1 MLRPLLRSLQA
12 AFIAAA
18 SIAALSAAS
27 AQEPLRI
34 VISQGNTEPLPIAI
48 ADFGSASP
56 GEQGMASEISKVIRD
71 DLNRSGLFRSLD
83 PASFIQRSPDVAA
96 PPKFADWRVI
106 NSKALVTGKTFLESD
121 GRLRV
126 EFRLWDIF
134 AEQQM
139 IGFQFFTTPENSRRV
154 GHMIAD
160 AVYERLTGE
169 KGYFDTR
176 VVYVAESGPK
186 TRKVKR
192 LAIMDQDG
200 ANAQFLTD
208 GRNQVVTPRFNP
220 TAQAIS
226 FMSYQGDRPRVY
238 IFDLETGREEVLQG
252 FSGMTFSPRFSP
264 DGNSLIMS
272 MSRDGNTDLYLVD
285 LRSRATRRLTSDPAI
300 DTGGSFSPDGR
311 QIVFESD
318 RGGSQQIYVMNADGS
333 GVRRISFGEGRYA
346 TPVWSPRGDMIAFT
360 KMLRGTFGIGVM
372 RTDGSGER
380 RLTESFL
387 DEGPTWAPNGRVLMF
402 SRSGANGA
410 SSIYSVDLT
419 GRNLRRVPTPGEASD
434 PSWSP
439 DLDGPGIN

>member
-1 MLRPLLRSLQA
+1 MKTIFRTLMAAA
-12 AFIAAA
+12 AF
-18 SIAALSAAS
+18 AALTVAMPPMAH
-27 AQEPLRI
+27 AQLVIDITKGTMEPM
-34 VISQGNTEPLPIAI
+34 PIAI
-48 ADFGSASP
+48 ADFGAASP
-56 GEQGMASEISKVIRD
+56 GEAGVSAEISTVIRN
-71 DLNRSGLFRSLD
+71 DLQNSGLFRALD
-83 PASFIQRSPDVAA
+83 PNSFITRSPDVAS

-134 AEQQM
+134 AETQM

-186 TRKVKR
+186 TRRTKR

-200 ANAQFLTD
+200 ANASYLTD
-208 GRNQVVTPRFNP
+208 GRSLVVTPRFSP
-220 TAQAIS
+220 AAQAIS
-226 FMSYQGDRPRVY
+226 YMSYQGNRPRVY
-238 IFDLETGREEVLQG
+238 IFDLQTGREEVLQG
-252 FSGMTFSPRFSP
+252 FNGMTFAPRFSP
-264 DGNSLIMS
+264 DGNSLVMS
-272 MSRDGNTDLYLVD
+272 MARDGNTDLYLVD
-285 LRSRATRRLTSDPAI
+285 LRTRATRRLTSDPGI
-300 DTGGSFSPDGR
+300 DTGGSFSPDGS

-318 RGGSQQIYVMNADGS
+318 RGGSQQIYVMGADGS
-333 GVRRISFGEGRYA
+333 NPRRISFGEGRYA

-360 KMLRGTFGIGVM
+360 KMLKGTFGIGVM
-372 RTDGSGER
+372 RTDGQGER

-387 DEGPTWAPNGRVLMF
+387 DEGPSWAPNGRVIMF
-402 SRSGANGA
+402 TRA
-410 SSIYSVDLT
+410 SPGGNSAIYSVDLT
-419 GRNLRRVPTPGEASD
+419 GRNLRRIPTPGEASD
-434 PSWSP
+434 PAWSP

>member
-1 MLRPLLRSLQA
+1 MLKPALRILSA
-12 AFIAAA
+12 AFIATA
-18 SIAALSAAS
+18 SIACFSAA
-27 AQEPLRI
+27 AQDPIR
-34 VISQGNTEPLPIAI
+34 VRVTDANMEPLPIAI
-48 ADFGSASP
+48 TDFGASSP
-56 GEQGMASEISKVIRD
+56 GESGMSAEISKVIRD
-71 DLNRSGLFRSLD
+71 DLDRSGLFRPLD
-83 PASFIQRSPDVAA
+83 PASFIERSPDVAA

-106 NSKALVTGKTFLESD
+106 NAKALVTGRTSLESD

-134 AEQQM
+134 AQQQM

-176 VVYVAESGPK
+176 IVFVAESGPK

-200 ANAQFLTD
+200 ANPQYLTD
-208 GRNQVVTPRFNP
+208 GRDLVLTPRFNP

-226 FMSYQGDRPRVY
+226 FMSYQGQRPRVY

-252 FSGMTFSPRFSP
+252 FNGMTFSPRFSP
-264 DGNSLIMS
+264 DGNSIVMS
-272 MSRDGNTDLYLVD
+272 MARDGNTDIYLVD
-285 LRSRATRRLTSDPAI
+285 LRTRATRRLTTDPSI
-300 DTGGSFSPDGR
+300 DTAPSFSPDGT
-311 QIVFESD
+311 QIAFESD
-318 RGGSQQIYVMNADGS
+318 RGGSQQIYVMDAS
-333 GVRRISFGEGRYA
+333 GGNVRRISFGDGRYA
-346 TPVWSPRGDMIAFT
+346 TPVWSPRGDAIAFT

-387 DEGPTWAPNGRVLMF
+387 DEGPTWAPNGRVIMF
-402 SRSGANGA
+402 TRASPGGA

-419 GRNLRRVPTPGEASD
+419 GQNLRRVPTPGEASD
-434 PSWSP
+434 PAWSP
-439 DLDGPGIN
+439 DLDGPGVN

>member
-1 MLRPLLRSLQA
+1 MLTHALRLLRAVLVS
-12 AFIAAA
+12 AAA
-18 SIAALSAAS
+18 VALVSAAA
-27 AQEPLRI
+27 AQDPLRI
-34 VISQGNTEPLPIAI
+34 VVTQGNMEPLPIAI
-48 ADFGSASP
+48 TDFGAASSGESGVSA
-56 GEQGMASEISKVIRD
+56 EISTVIRD

-83 PASFIQRSPDVAA
+83 PMSFITRSPDIAA

-106 NSKALVTGKTFLESD
+106 NAKALVTGKTTLESD

-139 IGFQFFTTPENSRRV
+139 VGLQFFTTPENARRV

-160 AVYERLTGE
+160 AIYERLTGE

-208 GRNQVVTPRFNP
+208 GRNLVVTPRFSP
-220 TAQAIS
+220 SAQAIS
-226 FMSYQGDRPRVY
+226 FMSYQGDKPRVY

-252 FSGMTFSPRFSP
+252 FNGMTFSPRFSP
-264 DGNSLIMS
+264 DGNSIVLS
-272 MSRDGNTDLYLVD
+272 MARDGNTDIYLID
-285 LRSRATRRLTSDPAI
+285 LRSRATRRLTTDPGI
-300 DTGGSFSPDGR
+300 DTSPSFSPDGT
-311 QIVFESD
+311 QIAFESD
-318 RGGSQQIYVMNADGS
+318 RGGSQQVYVMDASGS
-333 GVRRISFGEGRYA
+333 NVRRISFGDGRYA
-346 TPVWSPRGDMIAFT
+346 TPVWSPRGDLIAFT
-360 KMLRGTFGIGVM
+360 KMLKGTFGIGVM
-372 RTDGSGER
+372 RIDGSGER

-387 DEGPTWAPNGRVLMF
+387 DEGPTWAPNGRVIMF
-402 SRSGANGA
+402 ARSTPGGG

-419 GRNLRRVPTPGEASD
+419 GANLRRVQTPGEASD
-434 PSWSP
+434 PAWSP